1 MTENL
6 EGKKVEVLPE
16 GTTGEVVEHI
26 PDLNEVCVSYDKVSG
41 IITVKQNDVRPL
53 DEILYEC
60 PDCGN
65 QFTKKEL
72 EDLRV

>member
-6 EGKKVEVLPE
+6 EGRKVEVLPE

-26 PDLNEVCVSYDKVSG
+26 LEANEVCVSYDRISG
-41 IITVKQNDVRPL
+41 TITIDESAVRLL
-53 DEILYEC
+53 DEIIYEC
-60 PDCGN
+60 PNCGN